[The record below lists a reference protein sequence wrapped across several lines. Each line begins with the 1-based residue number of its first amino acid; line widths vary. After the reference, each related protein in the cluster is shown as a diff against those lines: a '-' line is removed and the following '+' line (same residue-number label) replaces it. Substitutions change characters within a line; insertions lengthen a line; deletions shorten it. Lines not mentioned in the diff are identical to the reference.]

1 MMVVRRRVIWPW
13 ALIGVLGLAVA
24 VLLGSFVSRMF
35 NPPVSALVEH
45 DGPPTVIQVDI
56 VNAAGMPGAGRQTM
70 TYLRERGFDVVDISS
85 ATSPRAQSA
94 VIDRLGDRTSA
105 LAIAR
110 VLGIADTLVISDID
124 SMMFIRA
131 SVILGKDYAQLNPFT
146 N

>member
-1 MMVVRRRVIWPW
+1 MTVGRRRVIWPW
-13 ALIGVLGLAVA
+13 VLIIILGLAVA

-35 NPPVSALVEH
+35 NPPVSAFVEL

-56 VNAAGMPGAGRQTM
+56 VNAAGKPGAGRQTM

-85 ATSPRAQSA
+85 ATAQRAQSV

-105 LAIAR
+105 LAVAR

-124 SMMFIRA
+124 SMLFIRA
-131 SVILGKDYAQLNPFT
+131 SVILGEDCVQLNPFT